1 MLHNVPSLDL
11 MVVAPLLIRAKEEG
25 EARKVTL
32 AAIITSTL
40 ASLTVEIMGAP
51 LGRTPGATTTAET
64 RRATQVVS
72 AD

>member
-1 MLHNVPSLDL
+1 MLHSVSSLDL
-11 MVVAPLLIRAKEEG
+11 MTVAPLLIMPKEEE
-25 EARKVTL
+25 EAGKVTV

-40 ASLTVEIMGAP
+40 SSLTVETVGAP
-51 LGRTPGATTTAET
+51 LGRTPEATTIAET

>member
-1 MLHNVPSLDL
+1 MLHSVPSLDL
-11 MVVAPLLIRAKEEG
+11 MTVAPLLIRAKEEE
-25 EARKVTL
+25 EAGKVTL

-40 ASLTVEIMGAP
+40 SSLTVETVGAP
-51 LGRTPGATTTAET
+51 LDRTPGATTIAET